1 MTLGRLAYA
10 HVVHP
15 LYHFAKRDGVN
26 RAVHELRRNQWLAAN
41 AIDAIQQEKLQRILV
56 HAHGHVPYYRD
67 AIDALGV
74 DPRELAQTETFARLP
89 VLTKATIRRNHDRL
103 QTTALA
109 GNRLHLNSTSGST
122 GEPLEFYTDDGISTY
137 LKASVIRNKEWTGWR
152 RSSREVFLWGAP
164 IDASK
169 VKALRGRVH
178 GAITGS
184 LFLSAYD
191 MTEEAMDGYLSS
203 IARHQPILLI
213 SYPSILE
220 VFATHCRRRSARV
233 ESLRAIITSAET
245 LEPHQRDL
253 IEKTFGA
260 RVFNR
265 YGCREVGDIAHEC
278 ASHTGL
284 HVNSDCVLVEI
295 VDGSGRP
302 CSRGETGDVLVTS
315 LRNYGMP
322 LIRYAIGDRA
332 AWSLRT
338 TCECGR
344 GLPLLAGIEGRSMDV
359 VATRSGK
366 HIGGTYWTI
375 LLRSRPGFT
384 QFQVVQDTP
393 DGVTV
398 RFVRDDRFDAG
409 VLEYYTQRIREKCG
423 AEFHVEF
430 QEEKELERTAAGKR
444 RLVVSNVDRTLPA

>member
-1 MTLGRLAYA
+1 VTLGRLAYA

-15 LYHFAKRDGVN
+15 LYHLAKRDGVN
-26 RAVHELRRNQWLAAN
+26 RAVRELRRNQWLSAN
-41 AIDAIQQEKLQRILV
+41 AIDSIRHEKLQRLLV
-56 HAHGHVPYYRD
+56 HAHRHVPYYRD

-74 DPRELAQTETFARLP
+74 DPRELAQAETFARLP
-89 VLTKATIRRNHDRL
+89 VLTKAVIRRNHDRL

-122 GEPLEFYTDDGISTY
+122 GEPLKFYTDDSMSTY
-137 LKASVIRNKEWTGWR
+137 HMASVIRNKEWTGWR
-152 RSSREVFLWGAP
+152 MSSREACLWGAP
-164 IDASK
+164 VDAN
-169 VKALRGRVH
+169 KAKAFRGRMH
-178 GAITGS
+178 GRITGS

-191 MTEEAMDGYLSS
+191 MTEEAMDRYVSD
-203 IARHQPILLI
+203 IAAHQPFLLV

-220 VFATHCRRRSARV
+220 VFAAHCRRRNSRF

-245 LEPHQRDL
+245 MSPDQRDL
-253 IEKTFGA
+253 IEKTFGT

-265 YGCREVGDIAHEC
+265 YGSREVGDIAHEC

-295 VDGSGRP
+295 VGGSGRP

-315 LRNYGMP
+315 LHNYGMP

-332 AWSLRT
+332 SWSLQT

-359 VATRSGK
+359 VSTRSGK
-366 HIGGTYWTI
+366 RIGGTYWTI

-393 DGVTV
+393 DGITV
-398 RFVRDDRFDAG
+398 RFIRDDRFDAG

-423 AEFHVEF
+423 AEFQVLF